1 MLIRLH
7 RPWHARLAV
16 ALTVLVLT
24 AGGVALVLRGE
35 APPPY
40 APLPSLTATHGNT
53 LTQVVYESTLDR
65 DGPPGPATLGGV
77 AMLAVAGVL
86 GVAGCLVGRRR

>member
-16 ALTVLVLT
+16 AFTVLVLT

-65 DGPPGPATLGGV
+65 DDPPGPATLGGV

>member
-7 RPWHARLAV
+7 RPWRARAAV
-16 ALTVLVLT
+16 AFTVLVLA
-24 AGGVALVLRGE
+24 AGGVALTLWGE

-40 APLPSLTATHGNT
+40 APLPSPTATHGNS

-65 DGPPGPATLGGV
+65 DGPPGPATLGGA

-86 GVAGCLVGRRR
+86 GVAGCLIGRRR